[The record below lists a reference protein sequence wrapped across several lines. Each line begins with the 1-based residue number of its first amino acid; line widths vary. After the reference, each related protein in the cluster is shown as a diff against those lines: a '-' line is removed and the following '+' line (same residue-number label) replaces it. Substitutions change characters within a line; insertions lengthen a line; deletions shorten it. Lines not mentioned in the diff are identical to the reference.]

1 MSDFQSTNILRGVA
15 NMDVSKRLIIVGFS
29 GFGKEVYWLAHR
41 LGITVFGFLDD
52 NPAVQGLTYRGSPVL
67 GAVDNWVNYPDC
79 SFVIAV
85 GNPRIRKKIHEKI
98 SMSGMPQ
105 FATLIDPSVVVNS
118 EFVTIGQ
125 GSIICAGTI
134 LTVDIVVGAHVIIN
148 LNCTIGHD
156 VVIRDFVTVAPLVA
170 VSGNVNLSDCCEVGT
185 GASIR
190 QGVTMAQ
197 GSMLGMGGVLTK
209 NVSENTVFF
218 GNPAKAFKTIA
229 D

>member
-1 MSDFQSTNILRGVA
+1 
-15 NMDVSKRLIIVGFS
+15 MDVSKRLIIVGFS
-29 GFGKEVYWLAHR
+29 GFGKEVYWLARR
-41 LGITVFGFLDD
+41 LGITVVGFLDD
-52 NPAVQGLTYRGSPVL
+52 NPAVQGVTYRDSPVL
-67 GAVDNWVNYPDC
+67 GTVDSWINYPDC
-79 SFVIAV
+79 SYVIAV
-85 GNPRIRKKIHEKI
+85 GSPRIRKKIYENI
-98 SMSGMPQ
+98 TASGVPQ
-105 FATLIDPSVVVNS
+105 FATLIDPAAVVHS
-118 EFVTIGQ
+118 EFVAIGE

-156 VVIRDFVTVAPLVA
+156 VVIQDFVTVAPLVA
-170 VSGNVNLSDCCEVGT
+170 VSGNVNLSECCEVGT

-190 QGVTMAQ
+190 QGVTLAQ

-229 D
+229 G